1 MPHAAEIVIAL
12 YEVLSQQT
20 YHGSTEAQDSLRGE
34 QVRLCREGIERYADY
49 PRTAILRNYL
59 AELERSILQVTTD
72 PMAYPGKEAALRL
85 H

>member
-1 MPHAAEIVIAL
+1 MAEQKAALEALYREQKAMPHAAEIVIAL

-59 AELERSILQVTTD
+59 RW
-72 PMAYPGKEAALRL
+72 
-85 H
+85 